1 MATMTLPQSRKF
13 NLFEP
18 GAIKGFGLND
28 ITTVSQPAPQTDTG
42 NNFGIRLPNPH
53 SKPVTI
59 SLVKH
64 YWEEDGNQMYVIKT
78 DVQRDPTTWSDEY
91 KSLYI
96 QSLKNNSAPIPMII
110 NEIEEGI
117 QCEILDGG
125 HRMDAIKSFLG
136 LNGPENMFAVDGKKF
151 SDYNFKEQKKF
162 ESITFPTQEYEKLSD
177 EQRVYLFNMIN
188 KQLDMSS
195 GEIINS
201 KSNTSMLCKLA
212 KEIAHDEF
220 VSQILNDQ
228 KFRAGKDKEQRHVY
242 LVLTVMMIIN
252 FYKGFID
259 KNDEKR
265 LHHTEK
271 PNSKKITD
279 IIEDYNYERFINYV
293 EFEKNSILKDVQF
306 CLTDCLSHINKV
318 GTREL
323 FVIQSLFMESKKLP
337 QVIARDRRQD
347 IIRFCK
353 EVLSEKNANKATNKR
368 YFECIGRNNN
378 NTGSA
383 KNVSIKVKLF
393 HEMLNNKEF

>member
-1 MATMTLPQSRKF
+1 MAIMTLPQPRTFS
-13 NLFEP
+13 LFEP
-18 GAIKGFGLND
+18 GAIVF
-28 ITTVSQPAPQTDTG
+28 QPAPQTDTG
-42 NNFGIRLPNPH
+42 NNFGVRLPDPH
-53 SKPVTI
+53 SVTIPI

-64 YWEEDGNQMYVIKT
+64 HWEKDGNEMYVIKT
-78 DVQRDPTTWSDEY
+78 DVQRDPTTWSNEY

-96 QSLKNNSAPIPMII
+96 ESLKNNSAPIPMII
-110 NEIEEGI
+110 NEIEDGI

-151 SDYNFKEQKKF
+151 SDYDFKEQKKF
-162 ESITFPTQEYEKLSD
+162 ESITFPIQKYKKLSD

-201 KSNTSMLCKLA
+201 KSNTSVLCKLA
-212 KEIAHDEF
+212 KDIANDEQ
-220 VSQILNDQ
+220 VLRRLNDQ
-228 KFRAGKDKEQRHVY
+228 KFKPGKDKEQRHVY
-242 LVLTVMMIIN
+242 LVLTMMMILN
-252 FYKGFID
+252 FYEDFNIT
-259 KNDEKR
+259 KNGEKR

-271 PNSKKITD
+271 PNPKKITD
-279 IIEDYNYERFINYV
+279 IIEDYDEDEKFIKYV
-293 EFEKNSILKDVQF
+293 EFKENSILRDVRC
-306 CLTDCLSHINKV
+306 CLTLLAWIDKV

-323 FVIQSLFMESKKLP
+323 FVIQSLLMESKKLP

-347 IIRFCK
+347 ILRFCR

-378 NTGSA
+378 TGSP

>member
-1 MATMTLPQSRKF
+1 MAIMTLPQPRTF
-13 NLFEP
+13 NLFEH
-18 GAIKGFGLND
+18 GAIVF
-28 ITTVSQPAPQTDTG
+28 QPAPQTDTG
-42 NNFGIRLPNPH
+42 NNLGVRLPDPH
-53 SKPVTI
+53 SVTIPI
-59 SLVKH
+59 SLVKYH
-64 YWEEDGNQMYVIKT
+64 WEKDGNEMYVIKR

-91 KSLYI
+91 KASYIESLE
-96 QSLKNNSAPIPMII
+96 NNSAPIPMII
-110 NEIEEGI
+110 NEIEDGI

-151 SDYNFKEQKKF
+151 SDYDFKEQKKF
-162 ESITFPTQEYEKLSD
+162 ESITFPTQKYKKLSD
-177 EQRVYLFNMIN
+177 EQRVYLFNQIN

-201 KSNTSMLCKLA
+201 KSNTSVLCKLA
-212 KEIAHDEF
+212 KDIANDEQ
-220 VSQILNDQ
+220 VLRRLNDQ
-228 KFRAGKDKEQRHVY
+228 KFKPGKDKEQRHVY
-242 LVLTVMMIIN
+242 LVLTMMMILN
-252 FYKGFID
+252 FYEDFNIT

-271 PNSKKITD
+271 PNPKKTTD
-279 IIEDYNYERFINYV
+279 IIEDYDEDEKFIKYV
-293 EFEKNSILKDVQF
+293 EFKENSILRDVRC
-306 CLTDCLSHINKV
+306 CLTLLACIDKV

-323 FVIQSLFMESKKLP
+323 FVIQSLLMESKKLP

-347 IIRFCK
+347 ILRFCT
-353 EVLSEKNANKATNKR
+353 EVLSEKNANKVTNKR

-378 NTGSA
+378 TGSP

>member
-1 MATMTLPQSRKF
+1 MTLPQPRKF

-18 GAIKGFGLND
+18 GAIVF
-28 ITTVSQPAPQTDTG
+28 QPAPQTDTG
-42 NNFGIRLPNPH
+42 NNFGVRLPDPH
-53 SKPVTI
+53 SVTIPI

-64 YWEEDGNQMYVIKT
+64 HWERDGNEMYVIKT

-91 KSLYI
+91 KASYI
-96 QSLKNNSAPIPMII
+96 ESLKNNSAPIPMII
-110 NEIEEGI
+110 NEIEDGI

-151 SDYNFKEQKKF
+151 SDYDFKEQKKF
-162 ESITFPTQEYEKLSD
+162 ESITFPIQKYKELSD
-177 EQRVYLFNMIN
+177 EQRVYLFNQIN

-201 KSNTSMLCKLA
+201 KSNTSVLCNLA
-212 KEIAHDEF
+212 KDIANDEQ
-220 VSQILNDQ
+220 VLRRLNDQ
-228 KFRAGKDKEQRHVY
+228 KFKPGKDKGERHVY
-242 LVLTVMMIIN
+242 IVLTMMMILN
-252 FYKGFID
+252 FYEDFNIN
-259 KNDEKR
+259 KNGEKK
-265 LHHTEK
+265 LYYTEK
-271 PNSKKITD
+271 PNPNKITG
-279 IIEDYNYERFINYV
+279 IIEEYDEDEKFIKYV
-293 EFEKNSILKDVQF
+293 ELKENSILRDVQF
-306 CLTDCLSHINKV
+306 CLTLLAWIDKV

-323 FVIQSLFMESKKLP
+323 FVIQYLFMESKKLP
-337 QVIARDRRQD
+337 QDIARDRRQD
-347 IIRFCK
+347 ILRFCR

-378 NTGSA
+378 TGSP